1 MICVSDLRIP
11 LSHTDIC
18 QNCNIKSNETM
29 AHICFSSKV
38 KQVRVNFKHTTS
50 PHAKLQDKIG
60 THVCVFVSKRVGNY
74 KC

>member
-1 MICVSDLRIP
+1 MCIRSTYTSV
-11 LSHTDIC
+11 SHTDIC

-60 THVCVFVSKRVGNY
+60 THVCVCFEAS
-74 KC
+74 CQL